1 MLVGTSFAEVMKIDV
16 GDRVLLTYLD
26 REPVEF
32 RVKGIISTGTFELDR
47 YAIIATYDTVKEL
60 IEKKEATN
68 IVIRLEKPE
77 ESAKYKLLLQKE
89 TTLPNVKTWQE
100 LSAGMAGMIETF
112 GVISVMTSGVSV
124 FVAAIA
130 ISLIIYTTVR
140 NKIRQIGVL
149 NMIGLLDTPTSGG
162 MLVDGIEVSSLDEN
176 SRADFRLKK
185 MGFVFQ
191 FFSLL
196 MELNSLENVALP
208 MIMDKRKYDRAN
220 SLLELVGIGDRAAH
234 YPSELSGGQQQRVAI
249 ARALANEPVILL
261 ADEPTA
267 NLDTESSNQIVGLF
281 RELNEKGQTIVMV
294 THELELGEKAD
305 RIIRIKD
312 GKVV

>member
-1 MLVGTSFAEVMKIDV
+1 
-16 GDRVLLTYLD
+16 
-26 REPVEF
+26 
-32 RVKGIISTGTFELDR
+32 
-47 YAIIATYDTVKEL
+47 
-60 IEKKEATN
+60 
-68 IVIRLEKPE
+68 
-77 ESAKYKLLLQKE
+77 
-89 TTLPNVKTWQE
+89 
-100 LSAGMAGMIETF
+100 MIEITNLKKIYYM
-112 GVISVMTSGVSV
+112 GKIEVHALRGIDIAIRRGE
-124 FVAAIA
+124 FVALMGP
-130 ISLIIYTTVR
+130 SGSGKSTL
-140 NKIRQIGVL
+140 L

-162 MLVDGIEVSSLDEN
+162 MVVDGIEVSSLDEN

-208 MIMDKRKYDRAN
+208 MIMDKRKYDRAI

-267 NLDTESSNQIVGLF
+267 NLDTESSNQIVEIF
-281 RELNEKGQTIVMV
+281 RELNKKGQTIIMV

>member
-1 MLVGTSFAEVMKIDV
+1 MERIG
-16 GDRVLLTYLD
+16 
-26 REPVEF
+26 
-32 RVKGIISTGTFELDR
+32 
-47 YAIIATYDTVKEL
+47 L
-60 IEKKEATN
+60 IEITN
-68 IVIRLEKPE
+68 LRKIYYMGKIEVHALRGIDIAIRRGE
-77 ESAKYKLLLQKE
+77 
-89 TTLPNVKTWQE
+89 
-100 LSAGMAGMIETF
+100 
-112 GVISVMTSGVSV
+112 
-124 FVAAIA
+124 FVALMGP
-130 ISLIIYTTVR
+130 SGSGKSTL
-140 NKIRQIGVL
+140 L
-149 NMIGLLDTPTSGG
+149 NMIGLLDSPTSGG
-162 MLVDGIEVSSLDEN
+162 IVVDGIEVSSLDEN

-208 MIMDKRKYDRAN
+208 MIMDERKYDRAD
-220 SLLELVGIGDRAAH
+220 SLLELVGIADRADH
-234 YPSELSGGQQQRVAI
+234 YPSELSGGQKQRVAI

-267 NLDTESSNQIVGLF
+267 NLDTESSNQIVELF
-281 RELNEKGQTIVMV
+281 RELNKKGQTIIMV

>member
-1 MLVGTSFAEVMKIDV
+1 MERIG
-16 GDRVLLTYLD
+16 
-26 REPVEF
+26 
-32 RVKGIISTGTFELDR
+32 
-47 YAIIATYDTVKEL
+47 L
-60 IEKKEATN
+60 IEIDNLKKIYYMGKIEVHALRG
-68 IVIRLEKPE
+68 IDISIRRGE
-77 ESAKYKLLLQKE
+77 
-89 TTLPNVKTWQE
+89 
-100 LSAGMAGMIETF
+100 
-112 GVISVMTSGVSV
+112 
-124 FVAAIA
+124 FVALMGP
-130 ISLIIYTTVR
+130 SGSGKSTL
-140 NKIRQIGVL
+140 L

-312 GKVV
+312 GKVEF

>member
-1 MLVGTSFAEVMKIDV
+1 MKIDV

>member
-1 MLVGTSFAEVMKIDV
+1 MERIG
-16 GDRVLLTYLD
+16 
-26 REPVEF
+26 
-32 RVKGIISTGTFELDR
+32 
-47 YAIIATYDTVKEL
+47 L
-60 IEKKEATN
+60 IEITNLKKIYYMGKIEVHALRG
-68 IVIRLEKPE
+68 IDIAIRR
-77 ESAKYKLLLQKE
+77 
-89 TTLPNVKTWQE
+89 
-100 LSAGMAGMIETF
+100 GD
-112 GVISVMTSGVSV
+112 
-124 FVAAIA
+124 FVALMGP
-130 ISLIIYTTVR
+130 SGSGKSTL
-140 NKIRQIGVL
+140 L
-149 NMIGLLDTPTSGG
+149 NMIGLLDSPTSGG
-162 MLVDGIEVSSLDEN
+162 IVVDGIEVSSLDEN

-208 MIMDKRKYDRAN
+208 MIMDKRKYDHAD
-220 SLLELVGIGDRAAH
+220 SLLELVGIADRAAH

-267 NLDTESSNQIVGLF
+267 NLDTESSNQIVELF
-281 RELNEKGQTIVMV
+281 RELNKKGQTIIMV
-294 THELELGEKAD
+294 THEPELGEKAD